1 MRPLKIKG
9 SGLLS
14 IAHLY
19 RWNASDVI
27 LSLHMA
33 SSGVHCC
40 GCGCDITGGK
50 GNRLLKSE
58 ASQRVVPLWLTTYNE
73 ELEVREK
80 DKDGTG
86 AIMRE
91 GRLCRKCYAAYERCF
106 NLLKTL
112 KAAVVK
118 AVDALQPSVNVLND
132 IVPVS
137 PVETPLPS
145 NRASDTPKRNQPPA
159 SCLPAT
165 KRLLLDN
172 TGSPEVIVGG
182 MHI

>member
-1 MRPLKIKG
+1 
-9 SGLLS
+9 
-14 IAHLY
+14 
-19 RWNASDVI
+19 
-27 LSLHMA
+27 
-33 SSGVHCC
+33 
-40 GCGCDITGGK
+40 
-50 GNRLLKSE
+50 
-58 ASQRVVPLWLTTYNE
+58 
-73 ELEVREK
+73 
-80 DKDGTG
+80 
-86 AIMRE
+86 MRE

-132 IVPVS
+132 IAPVS
-137 PVETPLPS
+137 LVETPLPS

-165 KRLLLDN
+165 KRLLDN
-172 TGSPEVIVGG
+172 TGSPEVMVGG